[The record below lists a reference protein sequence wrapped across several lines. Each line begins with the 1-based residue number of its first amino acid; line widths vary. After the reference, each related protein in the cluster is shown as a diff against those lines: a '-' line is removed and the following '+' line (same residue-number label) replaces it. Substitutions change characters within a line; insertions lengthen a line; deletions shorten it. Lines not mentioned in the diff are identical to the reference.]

1 MYDNWYIHCLYTY
14 ILQSVVAIYILNPTA
29 YGKYMFLVSNVF
41 FLIGKYGFRGLLIQF
56 NFGVKNC
63 YCHVKACDLMET
75 EYFFNST
82 KTWIIL

>member
-41 FLIGKYGFRGLLIQF
+41 FLIGKYGFRGLLI
-56 NFGVKNC
+56 
-63 YCHVKACDLMET
+63 
-75 EYFFNST
+75 
-82 KTWIIL
+82 